1 VKIYF
6 DVPYGY
12 HQESLDIDST
22 LSIPRKGDFVKVY
35 QRKWHSC
42 AELRVQKVCFDYD
55 SKLVKVVLV
64 EED

>member
-1 VKIYF
+1 MRIYF

-22 LSIPRKGDFVKVY
+22 LTIPRKGDFVKVLHC
-35 QRKWHSC
+35 KWLSDV
-42 AELRVQKVCFDYD
+42 ELRVQKVCFDYY
-55 SKLVKVVLV
+55 SKIVKVVLV

>member
-1 VKIYF
+1 MKIYF

-12 HQESLDIDST
+12 YQESLDIDST

-35 QRKWHSC
+35 QYKRISC
-42 AELRVQKVCFDYD
+42 AELRVQNVCFDYD